1 MREVEHR
8 KVSKLILK
16 SSAAGVHLHEQQD
29 DFFRHL
35 DAMNENYQDKANS
48 LLRFTRKYKKEVK
61 VNSHKLDYVDEV
73 GRLEGIAKK
82 LELSVRTDLHTAAAM
97 TPEIEDLGD
106 ILDRCQGYE
115 NARKRNQKEI
125 VEQLHHVKQM
135 MHESLKKTKA
145 VASTRGA
152 MEVAEQSTGGPG
164 LSSLSI
170 YSIIAELFL
179 QLRTDQSAVWQ
190 YLRRQDNS
198 LTADVKASSSTIFN
212 TIWSSQL
219 TLQNKEFVDQLETVR
234 QKALM
239 DFRSRF
245 SPEQV
250 DDASAGDGAEVHQH
264 LSGTVG
270 GRVSLGAL
278 ETEFRLQLDV
288 MISAWM
294 DEINRL
300 DSEQQQRSGDREEEK
315 AAVCAEFSLEVSD
328 SCGGWTEDDHKTF
341 VKICNRSSVK
351 GLLRNKMLEQLQQQL
366 PHISLDS
373 IVAHEEWFRKV
384 KQLAER
390 HREATQQ
397 YTSRRM
403 ELLTQSTKDIEKQC
417 KDLLD
422 SYQHEQLVSLHEQ
435 HRLEVHTRLRELR
448 AVKELQDK
456 EYSEAQ
462 SREEQILL
470 QELSVKEELL
480 QQERQQRK
488 AEVDRY
494 QRSKLE
500 LRQQQMQQLE
510 AQREQSQKELR
521 SLIEANRSKIQ
532 RRYELLQE
540 KEVRRR
546 DKEVTCLLL
555 VLVMHDSTTTLMPA
569 RICLSVGRAPS
580 RGDAAT

>member
-1 MREVEHR
+1 MRELEHR
-8 KVSKLILK
+8 KASKLILK
-16 SSAAGVHLHEQQD
+16 SSAAGTHRHEQQGD
-29 DFFRHL
+29 VFRHL
-35 DAMNENYQDKANS
+35 DAINEDYQDKANS
-48 LLRFTRKYKKEVK
+48 LQRFKRKYKKEAK

-73 GRLEGIAKK
+73 GRLEGIARK

-97 TPEIEDLGD
+97 TPEVEDLGD
-106 ILDRCQGYE
+106 ILDRCQGYD

-135 MHESLKKTKA
+135 MYESLKKTKA
-145 VASTRGA
+145 VVSIRGTA
-152 MEVAEQSTGGPG
+152 EVAEHSTGGPG

-179 QLRTDQSAVWQ
+179 RLRTDQSAVWQ
-190 YLRRQDNS
+190 YLKKQDNS
-198 LTADVKASSSTIFN
+198 LTADVKASSAAIF
-212 TIWSSQL
+212 SSIRSNQL
-219 TLQNKEFVDQLETVR
+219 TLQNKELVEQLETI
-234 QKALM
+234 QQQALM

-245 SPEQV
+245 SRLPEQV
-250 DDASAGDGAEVHQH
+250 DDASQAGDGSSEVQQQQ

-270 GRVSLGAL
+270 GRVSLGTL
-278 ETEFRLQLDV
+278 EAEYRLQLDV

-300 DSEQQQRSGDREEEK
+300 DSEQQQRLGEREEEK
-315 AAVCAEFSLEVSD
+315 AAVCAEFSVDVAD

-341 VKICNRSSVK
+341 VKICNRSSIK

-366 PHISLDS
+366 PHIPLDS
-373 IVAHEEWFRKV
+373 IVAHEEWLRKV

-397 YTSRRM
+397 YSSRRM
-403 ELLTQSTKDIEKQC
+403 ELLSQSTKDIEKQC
-417 KDLLD
+417 RDLLD

-456 EYSEAQ
+456 EDSETQ
-462 SREEQILL
+462 LREERALL
-470 QELSVKEELL
+470 EQLSLKEEQL

-494 QRSKLE
+494 QRSRLE

-546 DKEVTCLLL
+546 DKEVTG
-555 VLVMHDSTTTLMPA
+555 
-569 RICLSVGRAPS
+569 LSCITP
-580 RGDAAT
+580 